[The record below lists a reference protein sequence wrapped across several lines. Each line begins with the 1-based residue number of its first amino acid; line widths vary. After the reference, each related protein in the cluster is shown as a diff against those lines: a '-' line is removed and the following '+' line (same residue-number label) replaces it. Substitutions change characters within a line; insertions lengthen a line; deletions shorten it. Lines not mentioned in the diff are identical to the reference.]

1 MELLV
6 TFGKAHSVFEIGKVK
21 LHEQPVELPTV
32 LIWKHVLRGAGT
44 IVNIFSQWSRIQWLA
59 VNNG

>member
-1 MELLV
+1 MFKFEK
-6 TFGKAHSVFEIGKVK
+6 TQSIFEIGKVK
-21 LHEQPVELPTV
+21 VGGQPGELPTV